1 MFAFCKPA
9 YCSLSASLLLA
20 NICRNRD
27 VFRIHSVIRGEQEA
41 ESVRIRTPD
50 YVVLPDTEK
59 LNRHWRSMYVC

>member
-1 MFAFCKPA
+1 MAQMCEVQKVIQQEVDRP
-9 YCSLSASLLLA
+9 
-20 NICRNRD
+20 NKQW
-27 VFRIHSVIRGEQEA
+27 IHSVIRGEQEA